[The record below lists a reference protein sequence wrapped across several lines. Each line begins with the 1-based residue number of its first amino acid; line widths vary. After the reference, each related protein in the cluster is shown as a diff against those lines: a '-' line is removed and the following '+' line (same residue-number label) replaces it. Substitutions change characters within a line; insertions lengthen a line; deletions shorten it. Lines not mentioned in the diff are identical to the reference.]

1 MDLKMDKITKI
12 LNRIENNKKLKEAQ
26 LKEVEADYNLIGSQR
41 KIKDLKRE
49 IKRDFWTQVKGF
61 ILFAYVILGTI
72 ATTSIS
78 IAGGYK
84 AYDHAIIFG
93 LGVITIQLGLFLLT
107 HNQTT
112 IRDNYPRFLGAVRLL
127 QVGLL
132 ILSIKFNYNFFNGD
146 KPFSLITLIL
156 CICFDLTILTSIS
169 ISADFRSLNFH
180 KKNNDLD
187 LNNLSFLKMLIFNLT
202 AKYRINI
209 LRAFNYNKA
218 QYDKFLSN
226 EGFDRNKDTED
237 LQKEEADN
245 INVLEENERPKL
257 LLYNNYKNK
266 NATNEFIEEA
276 KEAKKEEIPDKGKD
290 RYLLLNAIFEN
301 KSLDNIC
308 PSVSKLEE
316 ITGFSKAKIADIK
329 KELVGDGI
337 LTTHNLKTI
346 VNIDS
351 LEVIKNDYKYR
362 L

>member
-12 LNRIENNKKLKEAQ
+12 LNRIENNKKLKEAKT
-26 LKEVEADYNLIGSQR
+26 KEVEADYNLIGQNR

-49 IKRDFWTQVKGF
+49 IKRDLWTQVKGF

-84 AYDHAIIFG
+84 DYDHYIVFAM
-93 LGVITIQLGLFLLT
+93 GVITIQLGLFLLT

-112 IRDNYPRFLGAVRLL
+112 IRDNYPRFLGAVRFL
-127 QVGLL
+127 QIGLL

-180 KKNNDLD
+180 AKNNDVD
-187 LNNLSFLKMLIFNLT
+187 LNNLSFLKMLFFNLT

-218 QYDKFLSN
+218 QYDKILNAETF
-226 EGFDRNKDTED
+226 GKGKDPED
-237 LQKEEADN
+237 LQNKESDN
-245 INVLEENERPKL
+245 IRLLEDKDDGKL
-257 LLYNNYKNK
+257 LLYEDYKNK
-266 NATNEFIEEA
+266 NATNELIEEA

-290 RYLLLNAIFEN
+290 KYLLLNAIFEN
-301 KSLDNIC
+301 KNEKNIC
-308 PSVSKLEE
+308 PSVSRLEK
-316 ITGFSKAKIADIK
+316 ITGFSKSKIADIK
-329 KELVGDGI
+329 KELVDDGI
-337 LTTHNLKTI
+337 LTTHNLKTV
-346 VNIDS
+346 VNVDS
-351 LEVIKNDYKYR
+351 WEDIENDYRDR